1 MPVMT
6 VLILANSVRH
16 WPNACVAGREV
27 IEQAGQRGFGAWVR
41 PVSAHGEGE
50 LSLHERSTS
59 LGREVR
65 VLDIV
70 RMPLREPVPDDLQ
83 PENWRHGGAPPW
95 DVIGQGTVED
105 LKCASETP
113 TSLWDE
119 LGDRPDRIAEERAK
133 QSPLTQSLL
142 LLALEGLAI
151 ELSSE
156 HYPERT
162 RKQRR
167 ALFRYRNRNYS
178 LSITDPTIEARYGLQ
193 VPTPSEPALTHRIG
207 HQCFVCISL
216 AHQPF
221 HGHHYKLAAAIIDP
235 EHL

>member
-1 MPVMT
+1 MPVKT

-16 WPNACVAGREV
+16 APNACVAGREV
-27 IEQAGQRGFGAWVR
+27 IEQAGQRSYGAWVR

-50 LSLHERSTS
+50 LRLHERVTS

-70 RMPLREPVPDDLQ
+70 RMALGNRVADPLQ
-83 PENWRHGGAPPW
+83 PENWQHGGPPPW
-95 DVIGQGTVED
+95 EVIGQGTLTD
-105 LKCASETP
+105 LERASETP
-113 TSLWDE
+113 PSIWDE
-119 LGDRPDRIAEERAK
+119 LGDRPDRILENHAR
-133 QSPLTQSLL
+133 QSPLTHSLL
-142 LLALEGLAI
+142 LLSLASLTI

-167 ALFRYRNRNYS
+167 ALFTYRNRDYR

-193 VPTPSEPALTHRIG
+193 VPTPSELALTHRID
-207 HQCFVCISL
+207 HRCYVCISL
-216 AHQPF
+216 THQPF
-221 HGHHYKLAAAIIDP
+221 HGHHYKLVAAIIDP
-235 EHL
+235 EHI

>member
-1 MPVMT
+1 MAVKT

-16 WPNACVAGREV
+16 LPNACVAGREV
-27 IEQAGQRGFGAWVR
+27 IEQNGQRAFGAWVR
-41 PVSAHGEGE
+41 PVSTHGEGE
-50 LSLHERSTS
+50 LSLQERTNS

-70 RMPLREPVPDDLQ
+70 RMSLGEPLPDALQ
-83 PENWRHGGAPPW
+83 PENWRHGGASPW
-95 DVIGQGTVED
+95 EVVGQGAVED
-105 LKCASETP
+105 LERASETP
-113 TSLWDE
+113 PSIWDE
-119 LGDRPDRIAEERAK
+119 LGDRPDRITEERAK

-167 ALFRYRNRNYS
+167 ALFRYRNRNYR
-178 LSITDPTIEARYGLQ
+178 LSITDPTIEARYRLQ
-193 VPTPSEPALTHRIG
+193 VPTPSEPALTYCIG
-207 HQCFVCISL
+207 HRCFICISL

-235 EHL
+235 EHI